1 MRIVVL
7 LLLLANLSL
16 FAYTR
21 LEGVAGGEGARLKEQ
36 VNPDKIKL
44 LTPQQVAT
52 LGPAKIAALADVCV
66 EWGPF
71 SDAERVRA
79 LAELEPLQLGRL
91 LSQRRVDLDSAYWVN
106 VGPFPNKGAAEK
118 RVGELR
124 GQGVTDMSA
133 VDTGKGQYVVSL
145 GVFRTE
151 QAAVARAEALAQKGV
166 RTARVEPRQ
175 QTFVQTMLVVRD
187 PQQPVVARLKD
198 LQTLYAGSDIRI
210 GACPATT

>member
-21 LEGVAGGEGARLKEQ
+21 LEGAAGGEGARRSEQ

-44 LTPQQVAT
+44 LTPQQVAA
-52 LGPAKIAALADVCV
+52 LGPGKIAALADVCI

-71 SDAERVRA
+71 SDAERTKA

-91 LSQRRVDLDSAYWVN
+91 LMQRRVDLDSAYWVN

-124 GQGVTDMSA
+124 GLGVTDTSA
-133 VDTGKGQYVVSL
+133 VDTGRGQYAVSL

-151 QAAVARAEALAQKGV
+151 QAAVARADALALKGV

-175 QTFVQTMLVVRD
+175 QTFAQTMLVVRD
-187 PQQPVVARLKD
+187 PQQAVVARIKD
-198 LQTLYAGSDIRI
+198 LQTQYTGSDIRI
-210 GACPATT
+210 GACPATS